1 MGSIGPTF
9 APRPATSRS
18 LWPIPTAKI
27 IIGAIY
33 SLGVVNDDASSPSA
47 PVTNQVNYMKQ
58 ANTTLLSAPMAVT
71 LTFASYRD
79 AMEDHAGMRKF
90 RNVPFSARGMN
101 QLPGQVLAQYRP
113 ICLLRVHHSPAI

>member
-71 LTFASYRD
+71 LIFVSYTD
-79 AMEDHAGMRKF
+79 ATEDHAGTKTF
-90 RNVPFSARGMN
+90 RNVPLSARGIN
-101 QLPGQVLAQYRP
+101 RLPSQ
-113 ICLLRVHHSPAI
+113 PAVQH